1 MQQSQIVQLK
11 NDSVGFLRR
20 QRQRISFA
28 RDTLTAFEKTRSL
41 ATDVAGMHNIVCAT
55 ELRIG

>member
-1 MQQSQIVQLK
+1 VTQQSQIVQQK

-20 QRQRISFA
+20 QHISFA
-28 RDTLTAFEKTRSL
+28 RDTSPAFEKTRSL
-41 ATDVAGMHNIVCAT
+41 ATDVDGMHNMVCAT